1 MSELRRYSSRRE
13 PLDRAFLAEKLKG
26 AKSYW
31 RIAGYFA
38 SSIFELLDEVVESIE
53 EIKILCNSELDP
65 QDILVSKSAREAA
78 LKASFF
84 EAVDASSIVLLAPRY
99 RQLYELLR
107 EGKVEIRVVPRDQ
120 LFLHGKAGVITY
132 YDGSKTSF
140 IGSANETRRAFLSNY
155 ELIWEDASP
164 KSVAWVEEEFS
175 ALWPNA
181 HLLPDAI
188 VEEINRIG
196 KRVEASFE
204 KLEEIEVP
212 AATFAESPIYR
223 AGQQL
228 QPWQRSFV
236 LDVLRHRSI
245 YGKARLLLADEVGL
259 GKTLSLAAA
268 GVLTALL
275 DDGPVLI
282 LAPAALTLQWQV
294 EMKDLLG
301 VPSAVWLSTKKS
313 WLDSSGHIIRTNGA
327 EAVGVCP
334 YKIAIVSTGLINNH
348 TSVERAI
355 LESLPF
361 GTVILDEAHK
371 ARHSGGYLGNSRTPN
386 NLLQFMMVVAQKA
399 KNILLGTATPIQI
412 AVEELWD
419 LLEILTQDAPFVLG
433 TRPFSRWHSPEEV
446 LPYLRGSE
454 VPGSGERVW
463 ELLRN
468 PLPSGVV
475 DLVASQVRE
484 LMNVSGEI
492 RLSPKAY
499 VDLDSFTKD
508 LLQEQAKSKY
518 FTKNNPLTRH
528 VILRRREDLENKGLL
543 DKVAVALHPSR
554 QGGNYGELD
563 VAGSGLITNH
573 PFRVAYEAAEEFTK
587 IYASRT
593 GQRGIGKTFFLQR
606 ICSSFA
612 AGRASAERLLAKGGV
627 SASSEADWSDFE
639 DLAEGKLSGEEQQ
652 KLELISSELFK
663 SASADPKLNAVKYFL
678 SDFKSEGK
686 TWLEL
691 GCIIFSQYYD
701 TAYWIANELSQEM
714 PSEPIGVYAGL
725 GRSGIFR
732 DDKFAA
738 LERDD
743 LKKLVKTREVRL
755 MIATDA
761 ASEGLNLQ
769 TLGTLINIDLPWNP
783 ARLEQRLGR
792 IKRFG
797 QVRRE
802 VDMANLVYQATQ
814 DERVFNAISA
824 RFKDKFDIFGGLP
837 SSIEDEWIEDE
848 ATIAQQLDKYIHL
861 RDEVPKAF
869 PLRDEDIGVGD
880 ASRWELAE
888 RVLSRNDLIE
898 KLSRG
903 WRHH

>member
-13 PLDRAFLAEKLKG
+13 PLDQAFLVEKLTG
-26 AKSYW
+26 AQSYC

-38 SSIFELLDEVVESIE
+38 SSIFELLEEVVDGIE

-65 QDILVSKSAREAA
+65 KDIHVSKSAREAA

-84 EAVDASSIVLLAPRY
+84 EAVDASSMVMLAPQY
-99 RQLYELLR
+99 RQLYKLLR
-107 EGKVEIRVVPRDQ
+107 QGKVEIRVVARDQ

-140 IGSANETRRAFLSNY
+140 IGSANETRSAFLSNY
-155 ELIWEDASP
+155 ELIWEDSSP
-164 KSVAWVEEEFS
+164 ESVAWVEEEFS
-175 ALWPNA
+175 ALWPIA
-181 HLLPDAI
+181 HPLPDAI

-196 KRVEASFE
+196 KRVETQFE
-204 KLEEIEVP
+204 KLEENEVP
-212 AATFAESPIYR
+212 AATFSESPIYR

-236 LDVLRHRSI
+236 LDVLRHRLI

-282 LAPAALTLQWQV
+282 LAPATLTFQWQV

-313 WLDSSGHIIRTNGA
+313 WLDSSGHVIRTNEA
-327 EAVGVCP
+327 EAVGACP
-334 YKIAIVSTGLINNH
+334 YQIAIVSTGLINNH

-355 LESLPF
+355 LESLSF

-433 TRPFSRWHSPEEV
+433 TKPFSLWHSPDDV

-468 PLPSGVV
+468 PLPQRSE
-475 DLVASQVRE
+475 DSVATGVRE
-484 LMNVSGEI
+484 LLNLSDGAQF
-492 RLSPKAY
+492 SPKAF
-499 VDLDSFTKD
+499 VDLDPFTKD

-518 FTKNNPLTRH
+518 FTENNPITRH
-528 VILRRREDLENKGLL
+528 VVLRRREDLESKGLL
-543 DKVAVALHPSR
+543 DKVAVTLHPSR
-554 QGGNYGELD
+554 QGGSYGELD
-563 VAGSGLITNH
+563 VSGSGLITNH

-587 IYASRT
+587 IYSSRT

-612 AGRASAERLLAKGGV
+612 AGRVSAERLLAKGEV
-627 SASSEADWSDFE
+627 SDSSEADWSDFE
-639 DLAEGKLSGEEQQ
+639 DPDAGKLSVEEQQ
-652 KLELISSELFK
+652 RLELIISELSK
-663 SASADPKLNAVKYFL
+663 SASADPKLNAVKFFL
-678 SDFKSEGK
+678 FDFKSEDK

-701 TAYWIANELSQEM
+701 TAHWIANELSREM
-714 PSEPIGVYAGL
+714 PGEPIGVYAGL
-725 GRSGIFR
+725 GKSGIFR
-732 DDKFAA
+732 GGTFAA
-738 LERDD
+738 LLRDD
-743 LKKLVKTREVRL
+743 LKKLVKTREIRL

-769 TLGTLINIDLPWNP
+769 TLGSLINIDLPWNP

-797 QVRRE
+797 QARRE
-802 VDMANLVYQATQ
+802 VDMANLVYQDTQ
-814 DERVFNAISA
+814 DERVFNVISS

-848 ATIAQQLDKYIHL
+848 ATLDQQLDKYIHL
-861 RDEVPKAF
+861 RDEVPKVF
-869 PLRDEDIGVGD
+869 PLREEDISTGG
-880 ASRWELAE
+880 ANRWELAE
-888 RVLSRNDLIE
+888 RVLSRADLIE
-898 KLSRG
+898 KLSKG
-903 WRHH
+903 WRSR